1 MPGCAA
7 KRWLVSRT
15 NHDYVSYVSRVASV
29 SHTLAQV
36 LINRGLRTPSDIESF
51 LNPSA
56 SRLSDPFCLPGMKT
70 AVERIRAAAAS
81 SELVMVH
88 GDYDADGVTA
98 TAILVETLSS
108 LGIRTTY
115 FIPDRIEH
123 GYGFT
128 AGGLKAA
135 KDAGASLIITV
146 DCGISSIDTVREA
159 SGLGIDVIITD
170 HHEPVRLPSIQS
182 AANDPSV
189 SDSMLSPE
197 QKFILPEALAI
208 INPKVTDSPLSI
220 LSGAG
225 VAFKI
230 AQAIFSDQPELW
242 QNLADLAAIGTAADS
257 VPVVGDNRIIVK
269 NGLEL
274 VKEGRRPGIKAIK
287 NAAGV
292 RSDFFRSSILTYIIT
307 PRINAAGRISSA
319 ADVVKLLTT
328 KDESEAAT
336 LAIWLNELNSKR
348 QQIEEQVYVEAAG
361 MVENSENKGV
371 IVLASEAWHP
381 GVVGIVASRLTEKF
395 NMPSFVLSV
404 MNGSAKGSARSIPG
418 FDIHH
423 SLSMCSSVLTRF
435 GGHKMAAGLT
445 LDSSYIDSF
454 RMMMS
459 DIAVSVL
466 KEEDLIP
473 QINIDAAV
481 SLNDVSVA
489 LVDEI
494 GRLEPFGYG
503 NEEPLFGAKALDVV
517 QARVVGSNH
526 LKLYLKQN
534 GRSLDSIG
542 FDMGEMLSVV
552 EEAGKIDAA
561 FVPAINE
568 WNGGRYLQ
576 LNLKALRPAVS

>member
-1 MPGCAA
+1 MPELSA

-15 NHDYVSYVSRVASV
+15 NHDYVSYVSKVASV
-29 SHTLAQV
+29 SDALAQV
-36 LINRGLRTPSDIESF
+36 LINRGLRTPSDIELF
-51 LNPSA
+51 LNPSI
-56 SRLSDPFCLPGMKT
+56 SRLSDPFSLPGMRT
-70 AVERIRAAAAS
+70 AVDRIHRAAGAS
-81 SELVMVH
+81 ETVMIH

-98 TAILVETLSS
+98 TAILVETLSA
-108 LGIRTTY
+108 LGIRTAY

-123 GYGFT
+123 GYGFNT
-128 AGGLKAA
+128 AGLRAA

-146 DCGISSIDTVREA
+146 DCGISAIDTVKEA
-159 SGLGIDVIITD
+159 SRLGIDVIITD

-189 SDSMLSPE
+189 SDAMLRPE
-197 QKFILPEALAI
+197 DKFILPEALAI

-230 AQAIFSDQPELW
+230 AQALFSNEPERWHSLF
-242 QNLADLAAIGTAADS
+242 DLAAIGTAADS

-269 NGLEL
+269 HGLEL
-274 VKEGRRPGIKAIK
+274 VRDGARQGIKALK
-287 NAAGV
+287 NAAGI
-292 RSDFFRSSILTYIIT
+292 RSDFFRSSLLSFILT

-319 ADVVKLLTT
+319 GDVVKLLTT
-328 KDESEAAT
+328 KDEAEATT
-336 LAIWLNELNSKR
+336 LAMWLNELNARR
-348 QQIEEQVYVEAAG
+348 QQIEEQVYQDALAMAG
-361 MVENSENKGV
+361 TMENKGV
-371 IVLASEAWHP
+371 IVVASEAWHQ
-381 GVVGIVASRLTEKF
+381 GVVGIVASRLTERF

-423 SLSMCSSVLTRF
+423 SLSMCSSVLSRF
-435 GGHKMAAGLT
+435 GGHKMAAGLA
-445 LDSSYIDSF
+445 LDSAYIDSF

-459 DIAVSVL
+459 EIALNSL
-466 KEEDLIP
+466 SHEDLQP
-473 QINIDAAV
+473 QLNIDAAV
-481 SLNDVSVA
+481 SLNDISVA

-503 NEEPLFGAKALDVV
+503 NEEPLFGTKNLEVV

-534 GRSLDSIG
+534 SRSVDCIG
-542 FDMGEMLSVV
+542 FDMGSMIDDVQT
-552 EEAGKIDAA
+552 AGIVDAA

-576 LNLKALRPAVS
+576 LNLKALRLSS